1 MEYRRIGL
9 VLPLRVTRYVLRVA
23 GFAFLIFFNPHL
35 ATRNTQPGIR
45 IAKLATLISGTFCI
59 LKINLLSVIVPK
71 KYHI

>member
-9 VLPLRVTRYVLRVA
+9 VLPLRVTRYVLRFA

-45 IAKLATLISGTFCI
+45 IPKPATLISGTFCI
-59 LKINLLSVIVPK
+59 LKINLLSVIVPG